1 MEKVDF
7 LATDGVELMGLLYK
21 SKVKS
26 NSVIIMVHGMTS
38 NCFKKR
44 NDIFAKEATDNE
56 IDYFCFNNRG
66 AEIIRPIKKVVN
78 GKRKKFL
85 CGMAYE
91 DVLESHYDVI
101 GSIKKM
107 KELGYENIYLLGH
120 SLGCTKIIYTYNKL
134 IEENNIEILS
144 SINSLI
150 LLSLVDIPSVL
161 KVFLKD
167 KKETYLKL
175 AEEKVKNG
183 QEYDLM
189 PRESFIHPISCKS
202 FIQYA
207 RDYHKFDFINTIED
221 EKLEV
226 LNNITIPIFMRW
238 GNVQEMILQEA
249 EQYSSKIR
257 SLIKND
263 KTDINY
269 IDGADHSYHGKEEIV
284 AKQFIN
290 FIKKY

>member
-1 MEKVDF
+1 MIYLSKLEGGKQKMEKVDF

-56 IDYFCFNNRG
+56 IDDFCFNNRG

-120 SLGCTKIIYTYNKL
+120 SLGCTKIVYTYNKL
-134 IEENNIEILS
+134 IEENNNKN
-144 SINSLI
+144 IN
-150 LLSLVDIPSVL
+150 DI
-161 KVFLKD
+161 
-167 KKETYLKL
+167 
-175 AEEKVKNG
+175 
-183 QEYDLM
+183 
-189 PRESFIHPISCKS
+189 
-202 FIQYA
+202 
-207 RDYHKFDFINTIED
+207 
-221 EKLEV
+221 
-226 LNNITIPIFMRW
+226 
-238 GNVQEMILQEA
+238 
-249 EQYSSKIR
+249 
-257 SLIKND
+257 
-263 KTDINY
+263 
-269 IDGADHSYHGKEEIV
+269 
-284 AKQFIN
+284 
-290 FIKKY
+290 